1 MDADIEQ
8 LQEKY
13 LNKDFDTKRFLI
25 EAETTVRFAW
35 LCGETNE
42 KFTDAAHPD
51 FQAPPTF
58 VGSLA
63 GSRILPSDFPR
74 FGVGMDAGKSVEC
87 FAPIRPGNEITGK
100 SHLHE
105 IYSKTGRSGRMIFIV
120 TRIEFYD
127 QKEKHLANSD
137 SRIVIAERQNGN

>member
-1 MDADIEQ
+1 MTADIER

-13 LNKDFDTKRFLI
+13 LNKDFDVKHFFI

-35 LCGETNE
+35 LSGETHP
-42 KFTDAAHPD
+42 KFIDTGHPD

-87 FAPIRPGNEITGK
+87 FAPVRPGDEIIGK

-105 IYSKTGRSGRMIFIV
+105 IYAKTGRSGRMIFIV

-127 QKEKHLANSD
+127 KKENHLANSD
-137 SRIVIAERQNGN
+137 SRIVIAERQHGN

>member
-1 MDADIEQ
+1 MATDIEQ

-13 LNKDFDTKRFLI
+13 LKKDFDIKRFLI

-35 LCGETNE
+35 LSGETNGR
-42 KFTDAAHPD
+42 FIDTDHPD

-63 GSRILPSDFPR
+63 GSRILPSDCPR

-87 FAPIRPGNEITGK
+87 FAPIRPGHEIVGK

-105 IYSKTGRSGRMIFIV
+105 IYAKTGRSGRMIFIV
-120 TRIEFYD
+120 TRIAFYD
-127 QKEKHLANSD
+127 TQEKHLANSD

>member
-1 MDADIEQ
+1 MGISALENNESSPES
-8 LQEKY
+8 EKVGHD
-13 LNKDFDTKRFLI
+13 NG
-25 EAETTVRFAW
+25 TVA
-35 LCGETNE
+35 LAAVPCGETNE
-42 KFTDAAHPD
+42 KFTNSAHPD

-87 FAPIRPGNEITGK
+87 FAPIRPGDEITGK

-105 IYSKTGRSGRMIFIV
+105 IYAKTLMCMCMYS
-120 TRIEFYD
+120 T
-127 QKEKHLANSD
+127 
-137 SRIVIAERQNGN
+137 